1 MAITEMGMN
10 RRLARTISTECD
22 SRFDNRLLVDIS
34 SEAEMT
40 MLASKA
46 LETPDR
52 LTLSASVSHWRQP
65 RIVSSV
71 SAGIFQKYD
80 LR

>member
-1 MAITEMGMN
+1 MEMGMN

-22 SRFDNRLLVDIS
+22 SRFDNRLLVNIS
-34 SEAEMT
+34 NEAEMT

-46 LETPDR
+46 LGKPDR
-52 LTLSASVSHWRQP
+52 LTLSTSMSCWRQP
-65 RIVSSV
+65 RIVSSL
-71 SAGIFQKYD
+71 SAGIFRKYD

>member
-1 MAITEMGMN
+1 MPITEMGMN

-34 SEAEMT
+34 NEAEMT

-52 LTLSASVSHWRQP
+52 LALSASMSHWKQP
-65 RIVSSV
+65 RIVSSI
-71 SAGIFQKYD
+71 SAGIFRKYD
-80 LR
+80 PS